1 MGYNWCPESV
11 LSAALC
17 FHSALS
23 ATLWFQRHAAAPN
36 ATLKTNGFLGT
47 SGQFM
52 VPQVANLWVQSHFF
66 FFFLVVV
73 VVVAV
78 GMIVTRFLSDSNAT
92 RRPCANLSGSVFHD
106 QRSARSNG
114 VRRPKQ
120 TARPTL
126 LGLKRIGGHSGSLKM
141 WLCPQN
147 KAKLALSNLC
157 CFNGPSHYQRAPS
170 GHTK

>member
-1 MGYNWCPESV
+1 MLP
-11 LSAALC
+11 
-17 FHSALS
+17 
-23 ATLWFQRHAAAPN
+23 
-36 ATLKTNGFLGT
+36 
-47 SGQFM
+47 SGQLL
-52 VPQVANLWVQSHFF
+52 PDRAIENKGSSYAPRPTYGSNRGQVVGIVTFF
-66 FFFLVVV
+66 FFFLVVVV

-157 CFNGPSHYQRAPS
+157 CFNEPSHYQRAPS